1 MPNLLRASG
10 PVLFRVLLNG
20 LKGPIRYSIFVRGVL
35 RVKMMRP
42 CMFFRAIPECC
53 ECESEIL
60 ATQRPNMG
68 HLMGRQLVVVCGR
81 AVPGGRWWM
90 RIQSPGQLRRWW
102 PRSAEFGGSGVWFFA
117 RGSGDEPR
125 GRTRNAEPSGRAR
138 RWGAAAGVVQPVP
151 KTPHFRGSPRR

>member
-20 LKGPIRYSIFVRGVL
+20 LKGPIRFSLYVRDVL

-42 CMFFRAIPECC
+42 CMFFRAIPQYC

-68 HLMGRQLVVVCGR
+68 HLMGRQLVVVCGI
-81 AVPGGRWWM
+81 AVPG
-90 RIQSPGQLRRWW
+90 RRW
-102 PRSAEFGGSGVWFFA
+102 RCASSRQGSYAGGHAVQSSVAPACGFLRAARVTSHAAA
-117 RGSGDEPR
+117 RG
-125 GRTRNAEPSGRAR
+125 APSQTGAVLGG
-138 RWGAAAGVVQPVP
+138 GAAAGVVQPVP
-151 KTPHFRGSPRR
+151 KTPHFRGSRRR